1 MLAIAVKK
9 LLGDEISIRNLH
21 GTSSALEAAHS
32 LVKVHCPPPGEL
44 AELNLEPRLDG
55 EGHFELYLGYFPL
68 NFLSASISPCYTC
81 CLLLR
86 CAIGVL
92 CCGFF
97 EMEYHGVGVS
107 VNITAS
113 GVHLREVRR
122 KFGSTGLCGQCWF
135 KPQASNSRLFIFRH
149 I

>member
-68 NFLSASISPCYTC
+68 NFLSASLYLSMLH
-81 CLLLR
+81 LLS
-86 CAIGVL
+86 IV
-92 CCGFF
+92 
-97 EMEYHGVGVS
+97 EMCH
-107 VNITAS
+107 
-113 GVHLREVRR
+113 RR
-122 KFGSTGLCGQCWF
+122 TLLW
-135 KPQASNSRLFIFRH
+135 IF
-149 I
+149 